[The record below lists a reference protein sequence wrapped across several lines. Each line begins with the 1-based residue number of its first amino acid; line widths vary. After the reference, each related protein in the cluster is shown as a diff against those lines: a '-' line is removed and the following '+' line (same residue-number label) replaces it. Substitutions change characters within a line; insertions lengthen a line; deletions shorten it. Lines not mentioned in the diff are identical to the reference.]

1 MRRHEFITPL
11 DSAAAWPMAAGA
23 QQPAHVRRIA
33 AALILGL
40 AIGFIAPPNAAM
52 PVTRR
57 DAAFVMA
64 QAMVP
69 PTGMNDAQKPMPME
83 ERMHRRFPQPV
94 RVGDLIGL
102 PVLDDD
108 DSTIGFVRQ
117 VVRTPDSKIKL
128 IVPYSR
134 WFGWFGRPV
143 AVPIEAVVILGR
155 QLASVDMSPSE
166 YAAAPT
172 WQGQDVL
179 ILQNDE
185 IIQVALGRR

>member
-1 MRRHEFITPL
+1 
-11 DSAAAWPMAAGA
+11 
-23 QQPAHVRRIA
+23 
-33 AALILGL
+33 
-40 AIGFIAPPNAAM
+40 
-52 PVTRR
+52 
-57 DAAFVMA
+57 
-64 QAMVP
+64 
-69 PTGMNDAQKPMPME
+69 
-83 ERMHRRFPQPV
+83 MHRRFPQPV